1 MTELA
6 TQNNF
11 ERAEDDVYA
20 SSIAHEF
27 AYSDGEASERRLL
40 QILQSTED
48 LSSGSKE
55 LESHIS
61 DWPSEYHLSRKRSN
75 LLRPLNLEGVERVLE
90 LGCGCGAISRYLGE
104 QRGLQID
111 SVEGSRVRA
120 RLAASRCRDLDNVR
134 VHCANFN
141 DLELPTNHY
150 DLVLLVGVTEYAGR
164 FSERDSDQEA
174 LQDLLA
180 LAKAAL
186 RPDGVVVIAIENRL
200 GLKYL
205 LGACEDHYGR
215 PWVGVDN
222 YPQSEGI
229 RTYSKVEWQQQLT
242 SAGFA
247 ESQFC
252 YPFPDY
258 KIPTLVL
265 DEAAISSENSLEV
278 LSRIKSR
285 DYLQAFEIKEESKIW
300 SGLIQAGVADQSANS
315 FLIVLGQSREAVQRM
330 ATFGVAEYQG
340 QDFDW
345 HEPEIDANAR
355 RLQNKLGAV
364 TEQRD
369 QLGAELQ
376 LYKSSKAVKVLQG
389 IRRLFGGSGNQD

>member
-6 TQNNF
+6 TQNKF
-11 ERAEDDVYA
+11 ERAEDGVFA
-20 SSIAHEF
+20 SSVSHEF
-27 AYSDGEASERRLL
+27 AYTDGAESERKLH
-40 QILQSTED
+40 QILNSTAD
-48 LSSGSKE
+48 LSSDSEE
-55 LESHIS
+55 LEGQID

-104 QRGLQID
+104 QSGLQID

-120 RLAASRCRDLDNVR
+120 GLAASRCRDLDNVR

-141 DLELPTNHY
+141 DLAIPTNHY
-150 DLVLLVGVTEYAGR
+150 DMVLLVGVTEYAGR
-164 FSERDSDQEA
+164 FSERETDQQA
-174 LQDLLA
+174 LQDMLTMA
-180 LAKAAL
+180 QAAL
-186 RPDGVVVIAIENRL
+186 RPNGVVVIAIENRL

-215 PWVGVDN
+215 PWLGVDN

-229 RTYSKVEWQQQLT
+229 RTYSKPEWEQQIRT
-242 SAGFA
+242 AGFA
-247 ESQFC
+247 ASRFC

-265 DEAAISSENSLEV
+265 DEAAISSENSLEA

-285 DYLQAFEIKEESKIW
+285 DYLQVFEIKEESRVW
-300 SGLIQAGVADQSANS
+300 SGLVQAEIADQSANS
-315 FLIVLGQSREAVQRM
+315 FLIVLGQSHDAVERL

-340 QDFDW
+340 QDFNW
-345 HEPEIDANAR
+345 HEPEIDANTR

-369 QLGAELQ
+369 QLGAEIQ
-376 LYKSSKAVKVLQG
+376 LYKSSKALKLLQG
-389 IRRLFGGSGNQD
+389 IRRLFGGGVSKD